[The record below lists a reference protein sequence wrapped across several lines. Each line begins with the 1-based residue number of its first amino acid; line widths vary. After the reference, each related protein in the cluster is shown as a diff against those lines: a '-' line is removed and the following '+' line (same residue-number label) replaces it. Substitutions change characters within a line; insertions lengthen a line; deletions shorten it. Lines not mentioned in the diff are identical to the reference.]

1 MKVNIE
7 CNEKDLGFLISH
19 LTSFMNSEP
28 FSHSVTVSG
37 NNAVKM
43 SLDKNGDIKFTVNQ
57 ILNDS
62 IDRNTAPLP
71 ILTDDLNLRVSTLN
85 RLLENGI
92 TSTYRL
98 IKCSE
103 VDLLKMSGI
112 GKKAINEIVHE
123 LALHNLRLMARQSN
137 IK

>member
-19 LTSFMNSEP
+19 LTSFMDSKP

-57 ILNDS
+57 VLNDS
-62 IDRNTAPLP
+62 SDRNIAPLP
-71 ILTDDLNLRVSTLN
+71 ILTEDLKLRVSTLN

-103 VDLLKMSGI
+103 IDLLKMSGI
-112 GKKAINEIVHE
+112 GRNSLNEIIHE
-123 LALHNLRLMARQSN
+123 LALHNLKLGMKLN

>member
-19 LTSFMNSEP
+19 LTSFMNAEP
-28 FSHSVTVSG
+28 FTHSVVSG

-43 SLDKNGDIKFTVNQ
+43 SLDKNGDIKFTVSQ
-57 ILNDS
+57 VLNDS
-62 IDRNTAPLP
+62 NDSNTAPLP

-103 VDLLKMSGI
+103 IDLLKMSGI

-123 LALHNLRLMARQSN
+123 LALHNLRLMSRQSN